1 MPFFLLWVI
10 GLGKE
15 CDGVD
20 QAHLEQFGPCF
31 VEGKYRDR

>member
-15 CDGVD
+15 HDGVD
-20 QAHLEQFGPCF
+20 QAQLEQFGPCF
-31 VEGKYRDR
+31 VVGKYRDR